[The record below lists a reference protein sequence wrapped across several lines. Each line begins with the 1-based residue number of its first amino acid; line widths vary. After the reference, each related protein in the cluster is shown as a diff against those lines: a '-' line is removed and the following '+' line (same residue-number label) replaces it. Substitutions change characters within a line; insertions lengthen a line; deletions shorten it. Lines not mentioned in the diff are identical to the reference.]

1 MIILYTKAA
10 CANTTKTKKWL
21 KENDIEFKVILL
33 SSDTR
38 LQKSFRESGCTQTPV
53 VVTANTAWQGHDL
66 EKLATL
72 K

>member
-1 MIILYTKAA
+1 MIILYTKAR

-21 KENDIEFKVILL
+21 SDNGIDFKVILL

-38 LQKSFRESGCTQTPV
+38 LAKSFRESGCTETPIV
-53 VVTANTAWQGHDL
+53 CSATDAWQGHDL
-66 EKLATL
+66 EKLTKL